1 MLSLASPR
9 FLRHSIPDI
18 SKESVVSRK
27 LALRLAGSL
36 LLLAVPAL
44 SQEFSADLVR
54 QKPQNTAGTKVSV
67 SGDKVRFAVNAQK
80 NSSFAVINVAQR
92 TSTMVL
98 PDAKSYVVSPPGH
111 LSSSIPLF
119 HIDDPE
125 NACKAWEKSME
136 NPGTC
141 KRVGDDTVNGRE
153 TVKYTGAMENG
164 DAGTAWIDK
173 KLNFVIKW
181 EGQKTVAELQNI
193 QEGPQEASLFE
204 VSGDYQKLDTV
215 AAHKTK
221 KKPARPPLPHK

>member
-1 MLSLASPR
+1 
-9 FLRHSIPDI
+9 
-18 SKESVVSRK
+18 VSRK
-27 LALRLAGSL
+27 LALRLAGPL

-54 QKPQNTAGTKVSV
+54 QKPQNTATTKLSV
-67 SGDKVRFAVNAQK
+67 SGDKVRFAVTAQK
-80 NSSFAVINVAQR
+80 NSSFALINVAQR

-125 NACKAWEKSME
+125 NACKAWEKSMD

-141 KRVGDDTVNGRE
+141 KKIGDDSVNGRE
-153 TVKYTGAMENG
+153 AVKYTGAMENG
-164 DAGTAWIDK
+164 DIGTAWIDR

-193 QEGPQEASLFE
+193 QEGAQEASLFE
-204 VSGDYQKLDTV
+204 VPSDYQKLDTV
-215 AAHKTK
+215 AARKSTK
-221 KKPARPPLPHK
+221 KRPARPPMPHK